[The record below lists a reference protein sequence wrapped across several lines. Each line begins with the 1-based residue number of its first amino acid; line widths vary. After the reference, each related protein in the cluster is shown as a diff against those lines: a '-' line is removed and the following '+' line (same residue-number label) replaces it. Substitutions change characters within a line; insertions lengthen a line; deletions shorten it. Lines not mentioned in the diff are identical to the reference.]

1 MKKETTKNALLD
13 IGAQLIGE
21 QGYNHTGIDAVLK
34 AAGVPKGSFYY
45 YFQSKEDFGLQIIE
59 QSAKEYDAKLDEIF
73 NDPTR
78 TPIERFRRYFDDGR
92 ALMAQQSCRKGCL
105 IGNLGQELADQSET
119 FRIRLAET
127 FTKWNHRLAECV
139 REGQAAGEIPAD
151 LDPLEIASFCL
162 AGYEGAS
169 SKTRSVPVQAAG
181 TRLLCNSFVI
191 DRSKNSS

>member
-13 IGAQLIGE
+13 IGGQLIAE

-59 QSAKEYDAKLDEIF
+59 QSAKEYDARLAEIF
-73 NDPTR
+73 TDPTR
-78 TPIERFRRYFDDGR
+78 TPIERFRRYFEDGR
-92 ALMAQQSCRKGCL
+92 QQMAQQSCRKGCL

-119 FRIRLAET
+119 FRTRLAEI
-127 FTKWNHRLAECV
+127 FTRWNHRLAECV
-139 REGQAAGEIPAD
+139 REGQAVGEIPAD

-162 AGYEGAS
+162 SGYEGALL
-169 SKTRSVPVQAAG
+169 KAKVHKNTEPVDIFIRIVFD
-181 TRLLCNSFVI
+181 RLL
-191 DRSKNSS
+191 KNP